1 MDPLKMYFLLK
12 IGIFHC
18 YVSLPECNLP
28 SADLT
33 ITTIWGWLPN
43 RPGSFAA
50 RSSLKNAKKNKGIL
64 KGYFKITYTMEDS
77 HLFWRFWSDL
87 AIEKKIINI
96 STLVIPFQV
105 GICES
110 TKKLPWYFPLIAGR
124 CASGQFHVLPG
135 AREKPSILRCLANLW
150 TESSPVAAPK
160 DWNIYLHWLRCMVN
174 VGKYSNPMED
184 YYGIGE
190 EFWKSWMMQKQ
201 ILAKYS
207 IVPVKA
213 TGAIR

>member
-1 MDPLKMYFLLK
+1 MYFLLK

-33 ITTIWGWLPN
+33 ITTVWGWLPN

-50 RSSLKNAKKNKGIL
+50 RSWRAKKNQLVFRCDMTPNFFLGPTAINHSKTQKKTRGYLRDTSKSPTQWRIL
-64 KGYFKITYTMEDS
+64 IYFEEFDPIRR
-77 HLFWRFWSDL
+77 L
-87 AIEKKIINI
+87 KKIINI

-135 AREKPSILRCLANLW
+135 AREKPSILRCLANL
-150 TESSPVAAPK
+150 
-160 DWNIYLHWLRCMVN
+160 
-174 VGKYSNPMED
+174 
-184 YYGIGE
+184 
-190 EFWKSWMMQKQ
+190 
-201 ILAKYS
+201 
-207 IVPVKA
+207 
-213 TGAIR
+213 